1 MSTTSTIHEHAVEV
15 DTLLEETYRQA
26 FVVGADIQHEED
38 NIRRIAGQTYDWR
51 VTKQWSGTFE
61 DAVAFSA
68 FTSDWQAKGHAEAI
82 AKRDELIAKRVE
94 LRKTIA
100 ECNADWRAHGCWS
113 RFYLVC
119 NSNGHIHSS
128 KDCSTCYDST
138 QYLWLT
144 NLSGLTEEDAVQA
157 EGEILCTIC
166 FPSAPVSW
174 TNGISRRDKEAKAQR
189 EAEKAER
196 QRKKAEKSLSLDGEV
211 VKISVSSD
219 EQVKRSHGR
228 WKEFKTLR
236 SAELW
241 LVEAYAYAGAQVLPE
256 DKQWWFYAPDA
267 YSEANL
273 LYIVDLYAQKTNTS
287 ADEVIANATKKAGKK
302 VKQAG
307 Y

>member
-15 DTLLEETYRQA
+15 DTRLADAYRQA

-51 VTKQWSGTFE
+51 ITKEWSGTFE
-61 DAVAFSA
+61 DAVTFSDFA
-68 FTSDWQAKGHAEAI
+68 SEWQAKGHANAI

-94 LRKTIA
+94 LQKTITA
-100 ECNADWRAHGCWS
+100 CNADWRANGCWS

-128 KDCSTCYDST
+128 VNCSTCYDTT
-138 QYLWLT
+138 QYVWLT
-144 NLSGLTEEDAVQA
+144 NLSGLDEVDAVQA
-157 EGEILCTIC
+157 EGEVLCTIC
-166 FPSAPVSW
+166 YPSAPVAW

-196 QRKKAEKSLSLDGEV
+196 QRKKAEKSLSLNGDV
-211 VKISVSSD
+211 VSISVSTD

-241 LVEAYAYAGAQVLPE
+241 LVEAYTYQVAQALPE

-267 YSEANL
+267 YSIANVE
-273 LYIVDLYAQKTNTS
+273 YIIDLYAQKTGTTT
-287 ADEVIANATKKAGKK
+287 DEVIVNALKKAGKK
-302 VKQAG
+302 VKEATK
-307 Y
+307 